1 MARLATSRRPQ
12 RGLTSTDRRRS
23 GAPRSGSQHLDGK
36 SAAALADAAAFKR
49 LVVSHVDGVLAGLP
63 IACPHLAKLFDDY
76 QKKAMDKAVKELHDP
91 TPVKSTK
98 PAASS
103 DDDDIDSLR
112 AQLKKTNVTIQSSL
126 HWVTG
131 PWCHCPPGIK
141 EFSPEINSV
150 LLFLSCFACRSTTHR
165 RARGLFWFRFR
176 TGGSKVSAVEHRLAD
191 SEL

>member
-12 RGLTSTDRRRS
+12 RGLTSTDRRHS

-49 LVVSHVDGVLAGLP
+49 RVVSHVDGVLAGLP

-91 TPVKSTK
+91 TPVKSAK

-112 AQLKKTNVTIQSSL
+112 AQLKKA
-126 HWVTG
+126 
-131 PWCHCPPGIK
+131 
-141 EFSPEINSV
+141 E
-150 LLFLSCFACRSTTHR
+150 A
-165 RARGLFWFRFR
+165 RAKTLQDKLVDAGRKHH
-176 TGGSKVSAVEHRLAD
+176 GSKDPKNSDTERPPAPKKNDKTKSPAQPASTDAD
-191 SEL
+191 ANA

>member
-1 MARLATSRRPQ
+1 
-12 RGLTSTDRRRS
+12 
-23 GAPRSGSQHLDGK
+23 
-36 SAAALADAAAFKR
+36 
-49 LVVSHVDGVLAGLP
+49 
-63 IACPHLAKLFDDY
+63 
-76 QKKAMDKAVKELHDP
+76 MDKAVKELHDP

-112 AQLKKTNVTIQSSL
+112 AQLKKTDVTIQSSL

-176 TGGSKVSAVEHRLAD
+176 TTEARAKTLQDKLVDAGRKHHSSKDPKNSDTERPPAPKKNDKTKSPAQPASTDAD
-191 SEL
+191 ANA